1 MVRTTPS
8 APVYVSSAQPAQ
20 AMPMARVGRKPL
32 NDPWSQ
38 PYDFFSPHSAV
49 IYFAFCDGSVHPIR
63 FGTDIRVVQA
73 LASRDKGEV
82 VGEY

>member
-1 MVRTTPS
+1 
-8 APVYVSSAQPAQ
+8 VYVSSAQPAP

-32 NDPWSQ
+32 NDPWSE
-38 PYDFFSPHSAV
+38 PYDFFSPHPAV
-49 IYFAFCDGSVHPIR
+49 IFFAFCDGSVHPVR